1 MKRKL
6 VTLLCVLLCGSAAFA
21 DQKVIDLQMQRD
33 DKKPQNPAFPISL
46 LHPVVYQDGHTL
58 TFPSFLSECIV
69 SIVQGESI
77 YTFEVIPG
85 VSKYE
90 VPDYVTGEC
99 VIEVIWGDDCY
110 IGYTI
115 F

>member
-21 DQKVIDLQMQRD
+21 DEIVIDLQRQQND
-33 DKKPQNPAFPISL
+33 VKPQMPTTPISS
-46 LHPVVYQDGHTL
+46 LHPLIYQDGHTL
-58 TFPSFLSECIV
+58 TFPSFLSECVV

-77 YTFEVIPG
+77 YMFEVIPG

-90 VPDYVTGEC
+90 VPDYITGEC
-99 VIEVIWGDDCY
+99 LIEVVWGDDCY
-110 IGYTI
+110 IGSTA

>member
-6 VTLLCVLLCGSAAFA
+6 VTLLCVLLCGGAAFA
-21 DQKVIDLQMQRD
+21 DQKVIDLQVQKD
-33 DKKPQNPAFPISL
+33 DY
-46 LHPVVYQDGHTL
+46 HPTTPTLPVSSIRPVIYQDGHTL
-58 TFPSFLSECIV
+58 TFPSFLSECVV

-77 YTFEVIPG
+77 YMFEVIPG
-85 VSKYE
+85 ISKYE

-99 VIEVIWGDDCY
+99 VIEVIWGDGCY
-110 IGYTI
+110 IGSTA

>member
-6 VTLLCVLLCGSAAFA
+6 VTLLCVLLCGGAAFA
-21 DQKVIDLQMQRD
+21 DQEEINLQRQED
-33 DKKPQNPAFPISL
+33 DMKPAGPATPISL
-46 LHPVVYQDGHTL
+46 LPPVVYQDGHTL
-58 TFPSFLSECIV
+58 IFPSFLSECVV

-85 VSKYE
+85 VSTYE

-99 VIEVIWGDDCY
+99 VIEVIWGGY
-110 IGYTI
+110 NFIGNI
-115 F
+115 IL